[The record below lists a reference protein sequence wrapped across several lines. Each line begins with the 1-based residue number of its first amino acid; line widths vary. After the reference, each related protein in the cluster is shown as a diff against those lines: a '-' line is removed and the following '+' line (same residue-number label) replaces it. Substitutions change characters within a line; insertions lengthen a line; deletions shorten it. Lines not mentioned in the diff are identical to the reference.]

1 MMLAWREFQVRSP
14 DSISAFLQRDGF
26 LIPVRKVSGQ
36 LHVGRTWGAD
46 GEGLRSPLMVIARC
60 YLFHFISWLSMAGS
74 APAGFG

>member
-1 MMLAWREFQVRSP
+1 MERTLRVVAPLTIHQEAVMMLAWREFQVRSP

-46 GEGLRSPLMVIARC
+46 GEGLRSPLMVIA
-60 YLFHFISWLSMAGS
+60 
-74 APAGFG
+74 